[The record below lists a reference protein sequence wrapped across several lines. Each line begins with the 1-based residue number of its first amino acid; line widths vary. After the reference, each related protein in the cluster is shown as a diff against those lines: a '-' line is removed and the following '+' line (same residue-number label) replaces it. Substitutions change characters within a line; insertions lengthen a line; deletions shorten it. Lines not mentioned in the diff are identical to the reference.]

1 MIEEQIKNI
10 LSPVVEPLGVYI
22 DDIKLEKEGSNLFL
36 RITIDAEE
44 IVDIDKCVEVT
55 NAINPILDKEDPIK
69 EAYILDVST
78 KEKGSK

>member
-10 LSPVVEPLGVYI
+10 LSPVVAPLGVYI

-44 IVDIDKCVEVT
+44 IVNIDKCVEVT